1 MLEEKGEN
9 NIEIRSNMI
18 NNLIILINKLQEE
31 TQEVISTID
40 TNESFDYGQDRVAK
54 LI

>member
-40 TNESFDYGQDRVAK
+40 TNESFDSGQGRVAK